1 MTHAIAVS
9 VLFATRLGGD
19 DDCATELST
28 LTPAMVA
35 ALNQATIRTLLL
47 TE

>member
-19 DDCATELST
+19 DSATELST
-28 LTPAMVA
+28 LTPATVTAM
-35 ALNQATIRTLLL
+35 NQAIIRTLLL